1 MVENIHGAT
10 CIFDA
15 FYHTPIVGSMATPP
29 GDLCSQM
36 CLTCFSLL
44 FTLGHCLDHSS
55 WRRGFMTTLLPHLF
69 WGLWEYFWSEKNY
82 ISAPCVLTQQ
92 KTQIVLPD
100 NHVINLPP
108 IWRLLSIIIQHYQ
121 SPSNM
126 GDYPFWLTTLTNCA
140 CCGNFSHSLNGQLLL
155 KHRKNCECCPVSQLI
170 IR

>member
-1 MVENIHGAT
+1 MFSNVFDMFLAPFYTHSLSRPLYVEERFFENISST
-10 CIFDA
+10 SFL
-15 FYHTPIVGSMATPP
+15 GSVRTF
-29 GDLCSQM
+29 L
-36 CLTCFSLL
+36 
-44 FTLGHCLDHSS
+44 
-55 WRRGFMTTLLPHLF
+55 
-69 WGLWEYFWSEKNY
+69 SEKNY

-108 IWRLLSIIIQHYQ
+108 IWRLLSIIIHHYQ

-155 KHRKNCECCPVSQLI
+155 KHRKNCKCCPVSQLI
-170 IR
+170 VR